1 MNESSPFTQF
11 GQVRRLVV
19 TIVVGSA
26 AAVTASV
33 VLNEH
38 PAGAAGAK
46 PATAATAVAHSPPPA
61 PVPSR
66 RVEWRDPWKRPAS
79 DPSLPDA
86 AKALEVAPDPSSD
99 ERAPTF

>member
-11 GQVRRLVV
+11 GPVRRLVV

-46 PATAATAVAHSPPPA
+46 PATAATAVAHFPHRPRCPA
-61 PVPSR
+61 VASNGATRGSGR
-66 RVEWRDPWKRPAS
+66 RRTRPCQTPRKR
-79 DPSLPDA
+79 
-86 AKALEVAPDPSSD
+86 
-99 ERAPTF
+99 